1 MLSAK
6 PTSAKALEECGW
18 MKSTVMEQKM
28 IYINVDQTDG
38 ECLIVDTLK
47 MSPLYV
53 VCNGMKKKHKNTTL
67 SKQSVHTIEHR

>member
-6 PTSAKALEECGW
+6 PTSAKVLAECGW

-38 ECLIVDTLK
+38 EYLIVDTLK

-53 VCNGMKKKHKNTTL
+53 VCNGMGKNKNTTL
-67 SKQSVHTIEHR
+67 SKQSVNTIENR

>member
-6 PTSAKALEECGW
+6 PTLAKALKECGW

-38 ECLIVDTLK
+38 ECLIVDTRK

-53 VCNGMKKKHKNTTL
+53 VCNGMEKK
-67 SKQSVHTIEHR
+67 

>member
-6 PTSAKALEECGW
+6 PTSAKALAECGW

-47 MSPLYV
+47 MSPL
-53 VCNGMKKKHKNTTL
+53 
-67 SKQSVHTIEHR
+67 